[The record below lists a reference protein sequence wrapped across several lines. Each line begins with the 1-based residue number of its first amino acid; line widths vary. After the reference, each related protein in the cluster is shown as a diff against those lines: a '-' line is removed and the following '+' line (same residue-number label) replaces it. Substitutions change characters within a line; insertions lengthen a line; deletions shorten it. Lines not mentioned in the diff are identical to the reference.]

1 MKLKIVL
8 NVPGNPFYTE
18 YGVTLNGPITQEKIN
33 MIVEACAQEEA
44 RLTGMPAEKF
54 KSTVSW

>member
-1 MKLKIVL
+1 MKLKVVL
-8 NVPGNPFYTE
+8 HVPGNPFSTE
-18 YGVTLNGPITQEKIN
+18 YGVTLNGPITQEKIDI
-33 MIVEACAQEEA
+33 IVEACTQEEA

>member
-8 NVPGNPFYTE
+8 HVPGNPFSTE
-18 YGVTLNGPITQEKIN
+18 YGATIKGPITLKKIN
-33 MIVEACAQEEA
+33 MIVEACTQEEA